1 MNICAKSRLHAN
13 IYLAVIQSGLLTL
26 AVILVTNGSPIR
38 ETEEEVSAEYRLNY
52 LHPCMKNEDIFN
64 DTVLLLE
71 DLEQKFLNL
80 KTNYVSKNY
89 FTFQLAIQ
97 ISNTVGQIGL
107 CFESRRNFEI
117 FSEKKN

>member
-1 MNICAKSRLHAN
+1 
-13 IYLAVIQSGLLTL
+13 
-26 AVILVTNGSPIR
+26 
-38 ETEEEVSAEYRLNY
+38 
-52 LHPCMKNEDIFN
+52 MKNEDIFN

-107 CFESRRNFEI
+107 CFEFRRNFEI
-117 FSEKKN
+117 FSEKKNWRNYQHEPSKT